1 MKAIYPLIITKNL
14 KEAAQFH
21 IDVFGFSAV
30 FEQDWY
36 IQLLHA
42 QSGAELAFM
51 APNVDNQPQF
61 LHPEFNGKG
70 IVISFEVDDAH
81 AEYNRVTK
89 LKNVECLLPY
99 TEEAWGQKH
108 FIVRDPAGAYIDIVE
123 QAA

>member
-1 MKAIYPLIITKNL
+1 MKALYPLIITKKL

-36 IQLLHA
+36 IQLLHK

-51 APNVDNQPQF
+51 APNVDNQPHF
-61 LHPEFNGKG
+61 LHPEFNGQG
-70 IVISFEVDDAH
+70 IVISFEVDNAE
-81 AEYNRVTK
+81 AEYKRVSS

-108 FIVRDPAGAYIDIVE
+108 FIVRDPSGTYIDIVE
-123 QAA
+123 QAS